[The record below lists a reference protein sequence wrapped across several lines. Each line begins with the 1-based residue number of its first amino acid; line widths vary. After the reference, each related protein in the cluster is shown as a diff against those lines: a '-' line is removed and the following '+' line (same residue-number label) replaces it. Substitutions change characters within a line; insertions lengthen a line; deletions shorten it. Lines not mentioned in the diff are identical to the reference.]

1 MSHHQDADKPET
13 AGADNI
19 DAWAQAIC
27 RVASH
32 YRLTYSPGSVKSVA
46 RWQRGR
52 PLPSML
58 KNMSRHAGLSVR
70 MLDGNIESVSGWR
83 LPLVVQLKD
92 GQVAVIEHFDGE
104 SNVGVSFSS
113 EDNLVTVLPMLPL
126 LAEVRYAVALRPATM
141 AGDSRSKNYISAWYP
156 GWLRHLVLQKLRPY
170 GHVMLASLIINML
183 AMAGILFSMQVY
195 DRVIPAQSYPTLYV
209 LFIGVLIA
217 VIFGFLMRLL
227 RSHVTDLLGKQADM
241 RISDRV
247 FGHALRLKTSA
258 IPRSTGSFISQLR
271 ELESI
276 REMITST
283 TVSVIVD
290 LPFFLLF
297 LLVLAIISPQLAWI
311 APVAAV
317 VMIVPGL
324 LLQKRLAALARDHVE
339 ESTLRNAVLVESVQS
354 LEDIKLM
361 QAENHFLQQ
370 WNSYIRITAQSGL
383 KTRRV
388 TQGLLAWGMSIQG
401 LVYAVVIV
409 VGAPLVIDG
418 DITTGAIIA
427 ASQLSSRMVAPMTA
441 LCGVLARWQQAKAA
455 KAGIDSIMQ
464 LPVENSFD
472 AQSLH
477 QDVLHGHFSF
487 TDTAFRYQPDS
498 PGVPLRVASLEIQP
512 GERIA
517 VLGRNGA
524 GKSTFLQALIG
535 GIPLTQGELKLD
547 SLSLPH
553 IDVADLR
560 RNIGLLTQ
568 NARLFHGSLREN
580 LMLGSPLAR
589 DSDVFEALEIAGAA
603 GFVRKLPHGLDHKI
617 MEGGLGLSGGQRQS
631 ILLARMIL
639 RDPNIVLLDEP
650 TASLDEHT
658 EKEFLA
664 RLESWLAGR
673 TLIVATH
680 RSAVMSII
688 DRVLVLKEGNLVMD
702 MPKEKALARQGSDNG
717 GAVANERKP
726 A

>member
-1 MSHHQDADKPET
+1 MSNVQDSQDPLAAESEKLDS
-13 AGADNI
+13 
-19 DAWAQAIC
+19 WVQAIC

-52 PLPSML
+52 PLPAVL
-58 KNMSRHAGLSVR
+58 KNMARHAGLSVR
-70 MLDGNIESVSGWR
+70 MLDSRVTSISGWR
-83 LPLVVQLKD
+83 LPLVIELND
-92 GQVAVIEHFDGE
+92 GQVGVIEHFDGE
-104 SNVGVSFSS
+104 STVGVSFSS
-113 EDNLVTVLPMLPL
+113 EDNLVIQLPLLPL
-126 LAEVRYAVALRPATM
+126 LAEVRVAVALRPATM
-141 AGDSRSKNYISAWYP
+141 SGDSRVKNYLSQWHP
-156 GWLRHLVLQKLRPY
+156 GWLRGLVLQKLRPY
-170 GHVMLASLIINML
+170 GHVMLASLVINTL

-217 VIFGFLMRLL
+217 VLFAFLMRLL
-227 RSHVTDLLGKQADM
+227 RSRVTDLLGKQADM

-247 FGHALRLKTSA
+247 FGHALRLKSSA

-276 REMITST
+276 REMVTST
-283 TVSVIVD
+283 TVTVMAD
-290 LPFFLLF
+290 LPFFALF
-297 LLVLAIISPQLAWI
+297 LLVLAIIAPQLAWI
-311 APVAAV
+311 APLAAII
-317 VMIVPGL
+317 MIVPGL

-339 ESTLRNAVLVESVQS
+339 ESTLRNAVLVESVQNM
-354 LEDIKLM
+354 EDIKLM

-383 KTRRV
+383 KSRRI
-388 TQGLLAWGMSIQG
+388 TQGLLAWGMSVQG

-409 VGAPLVIDG
+409 VGAPMVIDG

-477 QDVLHGHFSF
+477 QDVLHGHYAFK
-487 TDTAFRYQPDS
+487 DTMFRYQPDS
-498 PGVPLRVASLEIQP
+498 PTVPLRVASLTIEP
-512 GERIA
+512 GERIV

-535 GIPLTQGELKLD
+535 GIPLAQGELTLD

-580 LMLGSPLAR
+580 LMLGAPLAQDR
-589 DSDVFEALEIAGAA
+589 DVFEALEIAGAA
-603 GFVRKLPHGLDHKI
+603 SFIRKLPHGLDHPI
-617 MEGGLGLSGGQRQS
+617 MEGGVGLSGGQRQS
-631 ILLARMIL
+631 ILLARLIL

-664 RLESWLAGR
+664 RLENWLAGR

-680 RSAVMSII
+680 RTAVMAII

-702 MPKEKALARQGSDNG
+702 MPKEKALARQGSDSA
-717 GAVANERKP
+717 GAANNERKP

>member
-1 MSHHQDADKPET
+1 MSHPDEVQDNLAAEPENVEGWT
-13 AGADNI
+13 
-19 DAWAQAIC
+19 QAIC
-27 RVASH
+27 RIASH
-32 YRLTYSPGSVKSVA
+32 YRLSYSPGSVKSVA

-52 PLPSML
+52 SLPMML
-58 KNMSRHAGLSVR
+58 KNMARHAGLSVR
-70 MLDGNIESVSGWR
+70 ILDGNMASVSGWR
-83 LPLVVQLKD
+83 LPLAIQLRD

-104 SNVGVSFSS
+104 SKVGVSFSS
-113 EDNLVTVLPMLPL
+113 EDNLVTTLPMLEL
-126 LAEVRYAVALRPATM
+126 LAEVRHAVVFRPASM
-141 AGDSRSKNYISAWYP
+141 AGDSRSQSYLAQWRP
-156 GWLRHLVLQKLRPY
+156 GWLRKLVLHKVRPY

-217 VIFGFLMRLL
+217 VLFGFLMRLL

-276 REMITST
+276 REMVTST

-290 LPFFLLF
+290 LPFFFLF
-297 LLVLAIISPQLAWI
+297 LLVLGIVSPQLAWI

-317 VMIVPGL
+317 VMVVPGL
-324 LLQKRLAALARDHVE
+324 LMQKRLSALAREHVE
-339 ESTLRNAVLVESVQS
+339 ETTLRNAVLVESVQS
-354 LEDIKLM
+354 MEDIKLM

-383 KTRRV
+383 KTRRI
-388 TQGLLAWGMSIQG
+388 TQGLLAWGVSVQG

-409 VGAPLVIDG
+409 IGAPMVIDG

-477 QDVLHGHFSF
+477 QDVLHGHFTF

-498 PGVPLRVASLEIQP
+498 PAVPLKVAALDIQP

-547 SLSLPH
+547 ALSLPH

-568 NARLFHGSLREN
+568 NARLFHGSLRDN
-580 LMLGSPLAR
+580 LLLGAPLAR
-589 DSDVFEALEIAGAA
+589 DSEIYDALEIAGAA
-603 GFVRKLPHGLDHKI
+603 GFVRKLPHGLDHQV

-658 EKEFLA
+658 EKAFLMH
-664 RLESWLAGR
+664 LEQWLAGR

-680 RSAVMSII
+680 RSAVMAIV

-702 MPKEKALARQGSDNG
+702 MPKEKALARQGNESG
-717 GAVANERKP
+717 GADNERQP

>member
-1 MSHHQDADKPET
+1 MSDIKATPEPQV
-13 AGADNI
+13 AASENFDG
-19 DAWAQAIC
+19 WVQAIC
-27 RVASH
+27 RVAGH
-32 YRLTYSPGSVKSVA
+32 YRLSYSPGSVKSVA

-52 PLPSML
+52 ALPTVL
-58 KNMSRHAGLSVR
+58 KNMARHAGLSVR
-70 MLDGNIESVSGWR
+70 MLDGGVTAISGWR
-83 LPLVVQLKD
+83 LPLVIQLND
-92 GQVAVIEHFDGE
+92 GQVGVIEHFDGE
-104 SNVGVSFSS
+104 SMVGVSFSS
-113 EDNLVTVLPMLPL
+113 EDNLVTQLPLLPL
-126 LAEVRYAVALRPATM
+126 LAEVRVAVALRPATM
-141 AGDSRSKNYISAWYP
+141 AGDSRVKNYLSQWHP
-156 GWLRHLVLQKLRPY
+156 GWLRGLVLQKLRPY
-170 GHVMLASLIINML
+170 WHVMLASLIINTL

-217 VIFGFLMRLL
+217 VFFGFLMRLL
-227 RSHVTDLLGKQADM
+227 RSRVTDLLGKQADM

-276 REMITST
+276 REMVTST
-283 TVSVIVD
+283 TVSVMAD
-290 LPFFLLF
+290 LPFFVLF
-297 LLVLAIISPQLAWI
+297 LLVLAIIAPQLAWI
-311 APVAAV
+311 APLAAII
-317 VMIVPGL
+317 MIVPGL

-339 ESTLRNAVLVESVQS
+339 ESTLRNAVLVESVQNM
-354 LEDIKLM
+354 EDIKLM

-388 TQGLLAWGMSIQG
+388 TQGLLAWGMSVQG

-409 VGAPLVIDG
+409 VGAPMVIDG

-477 QDVLHGHFSF
+477 QDVLHGHFTF
-487 TDTAFRYQPDS
+487 TDAAFRYQPDS
-498 PGVPLRVASLEIQP
+498 PTVPLRVANLDIQP

-568 NARLFHGSLREN
+568 NARLFHGSLRDN
-580 LMLGSPLAR
+580 LKLGAPLAQDR
-589 DSDVFEALEIAGAA
+589 EVFEALEIAGAA
-603 GFVRKLPHGLDHKI
+603 GFVRKLPHGLDHPI
-617 MEGGLGLSGGQRQS
+617 MEGGIGLSGGQRQS
-631 ILLARMIL
+631 ILLARLIL

-658 EKEFLA
+658 EKAFLA
-664 RLESWLAGR
+664 RLENWLAGR

-680 RSAVMSII
+680 RTAVMAII
-688 DRVLVLKEGNLVMD
+688 DRVLVLKEGSLVMD
-702 MPKEKALARQGSDNG
+702 MPKEKALSRQNSESG
-717 GAVANERKP
+717 GAGSNERKP